1 MSAFGKS
8 LITGLNQ
15 ALALSLTET
24 LEHRGYSAVV
34 VFDSEDQILTGRVA
48 DMPAGVGFHASDA
61 DGLRAAFQEAVDDY
75 IDVLASAPGPAR

>member
-1 MSAFGKS
+1 MSEVGQS
-8 LITGLNQ
+8 LITGLKQ
-15 ALALSLTET
+15 AVALSLTET

-48 DMPAGVGFHASDA
+48 DIPAGVGFHASDA